1 MYKKIIFFIQFE
13 VSLLASM
20 MLICILVT
28 LMVFSINARNY
39 QRIDDMLL
47 DEYQFSQFSSL
58 GQSSSDNGN
67 IGQLSSGRSNEQY
80 RWPNGELPYTFSDDF
95 SYLPYT
101 KKEIESVIAQ
111 FNAKF
116 HGCIKIRPKTDE
128 DWNYVEVI
136 DR

>member
-1 MYKKIIFFIQFE
+1 
-13 VSLLASM
+13 
-20 MLICILVT
+20 
-28 LMVFSINARNY
+28 MVFSINARNY
-39 QRIDDMLL
+39 QRVDDMLL
-47 DEYQFSQFSSL
+47 DEYQFSSL

-128 DWNYVEVI
+128 DWNYVEI
-136 DR
+136 ING